1 MHAYR
6 LQEEGLDTVE
16 ANLALGHAP
25 DEREY
30 GTGAQ
35 ILRDLG
41 ITKMRL
47 LTNNP
52 KKRAGLAGFGLEI
65 VETVPLVS
73 RPNPYNYRYLLT
85 KKTRLGHVL
94 PEDILEEKA
103 ISQGTH
109 QELEK
114 GEKQC

>member
-16 ANLALGHAP
+16 ANLALGFAA

-41 ITKMRL
+41 VTKMRL

-65 VETVPLVS
+65 VETLPLVTP
-73 RPNPYNYRYLLT
+73 PNPHNYRYLLT
-85 KKTRLGHVL
+85 KKTRLGHIL
-94 PEDILEEKA
+94 PEDILSEPPTA
-103 ISQGTH
+103 DAPHASPCDDTCQ
-109 QELEK
+109 
-114 GEKQC
+114 